1 VPDEGPVAEPFEE
14 RDCLET
20 SLDRAADVAS
30 ART

>member
-14 RDCLET
+14 HDCLET